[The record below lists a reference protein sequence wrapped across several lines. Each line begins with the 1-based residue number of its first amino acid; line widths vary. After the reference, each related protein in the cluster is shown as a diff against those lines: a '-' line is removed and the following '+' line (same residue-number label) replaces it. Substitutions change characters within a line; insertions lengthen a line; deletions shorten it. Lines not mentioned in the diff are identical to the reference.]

1 MVFEKLTL
9 ASWKK
14 CDVKTVKS
22 CVFGISSWRW
32 ELHASSGNNLLSNC
46 NIDMSSPEQSHTQC
60 PWGNIRLVLTLI
72 FWVWKYQVWS
82 HVSHGVKF
90 SHENIRFGWH
100 LSHVRCQRREN
111 IRARSHFVPWTLSP
125 GGFEASWKGK
135 KLGSD
140 CMRPEERRGCGSW
153 WEHSAKYVNISEVNP
168 STDNARE

>member
-1 MVFEKLTL
+1 MKRYVY
-9 ASWKK
+9 
-14 CDVKTVKS
+14 
-22 CVFGISSWRW
+22 GILRW
-32 ELHASSGNNLLSNC
+32 DLNVATSKNNLLSEC

-60 PWGNIRLVLTLI
+60 PWGNIMLVLTLI

-125 GGFEASWKGK
+125 GGFEASFTKGK
-135 KLGSD
+135 KRS
-140 CMRPEERRGCGSW
+140 ESW
-153 WEHSAKYVNISEVNP
+153 PAVGAEQGWEHSAKYVNISELVNP
-168 STDNARE
+168 YPDNARE